1 MIFFSTSVTRMSA
14 VSAPYLVYSATKGAI
29 EQLSRVL
36 AKDLGA
42 RGITVNTVSPGP
54 VNTPLFHEG
63 KPPQVV
69 EMIKNLAPLKRLGE
83 PEDIAPLVSFL
94 ASEEARWV
102 NGQNIM
108 ANGVCDSLL
117 MVGDGIADNF
127 CRASWC
133 RPDTALL
140 VSLYNKSIETIA
152 STHLCLQANKAT

>member
-1 MIFFSTSVTRMSA
+1 MSA
-14 VSAPYLVYSATKGAI
+14 VSAPSLVYSATKGAI

-108 ANGVCDSLL
+108 ANGVCSDMTVVDEDVADGCCRDSWSR
-117 MVGDGIADNF
+117 IA
-127 CRASWC
+127 R
-133 RPDTALL
+133 
-140 VSLYNKSIETIA
+140 SLSVLCNGSIESNTF
-152 STHLCLQANKAT
+152 THLCLKADPAY